1 MKKLGMFR
9 FLFAFMMLNHF
20 IIDGEGAGSGG
31 DDAGGDIGDIDID
44 DENNGADDEADKTSK
59 EKDNNINE
67 DSKNDMATLKKELD
81 ELKADKEKRESD
93 TAVNIAIK
101 ELGDKHNGFDSNKVK
116 EYLTGLNK
124 TNPDKA
130 NMLNNPV
137 GWENVWLNE
146 FASKEVDNDN
156 PAFGRNIA
164 PSDRSEEVLEKVK
177 DGEWLSVEDEL
188 QVYGKHL

>member
-1 MKKLGMFR
+1 MFKFFK
-9 FLFAFMMLNHF
+9 FLTLFMMFNHY
-20 IIDGEGAGSGG
+20 IVDNDGAGSG
-31 DDAGGDIGDIDID
+31 DDIGDIGDIDID
-44 DENNGADDEADKTSK
+44 DDENGGADDSADKSSK

-67 DSKNDMATLKKELD
+67 DSKNDIATLKKELD

-93 TAVNIAIK
+93 NAVNIAIK
-101 ELGDKHNGFDSNKVK
+101 ELGDKHNGFDSNKIK
-116 EYLTGLNK
+116 EYLTELNK

-164 PSDRSEEVLEKVK
+164 PVDRSEEVLEKVK

>member
-1 MKKLGMFR
+1 MKKWYS
-9 FLFAFMMLNHF
+9 FLFAFVMFNHF
-20 IIDGEGAGSGG
+20 IVDGDGAGSGG
-31 DDAGGDIGDIDID
+31 DDAGDVGDIDIND
-44 DENNGADDEADKTSK
+44 DDIDDGDDSTDKTSNDK
-59 EKDNNINE
+59 SDNNNE
-67 DSKNDMATLKKELD
+67 DSKTDVDKLQKQID
-81 ELKADKEKRESD
+81 ELQADKTARERATATSD
-93 TAVNIAIK
+93 AIK

-116 EYLTGLNK
+116 EYLTELNK

-164 PSDRSEEVLEKVK
+164 PVDRSEEVLEKVK

>member
-1 MKKLGMFR
+1 MKKWYS
-9 FLFAFMMLNHF
+9 FLFAFVMFNHF
-20 IIDGEGAGSGG
+20 IVDGDGAGNGG
-31 DDAGGDIGDIDID
+31 DGDVDIGDVDIGD
-44 DENNGADDEADKTSK
+44 STDKTSK
-59 EKDNNINE
+59 EKENNTNE
-67 DSKNDMATLKKELD
+67 DSKSDVDKLQKQVD
-81 ELKADKEKRESD
+81 ELTADKTARESE
-93 TAVNIAIK
+93 TATSNAIK

-116 EYLTGLNK
+116 EYLTELNK

-146 FASKEVDNDN
+146 FAHKEVDNDN

-164 PSDRSEEVLEKVK
+164 PVDRSEEVLEKVK
-177 DGEWLSVEDEL
+177 DGKWLSVEDEL